1 MARSSE
7 PDAGDPLAW
16 CSQRVSCVK
25 PEKSG
30 GGRVPQAAPKIMSGM
45 NSTNC
50 GKRIMITTTAIT
62 AARKG
67 KDSLATFS
75 TLVPMIWD
83 VV

>member
-1 MARSSE
+1 M
-7 PDAGDPLAW
+7 
-16 CSQRVSCVK
+16 
-25 PEKSG
+25 
-30 GGRVPQAAPKIMSGM
+30 PQAAPKIMSGM